1 MDPDSSQF
9 ESLLDDANRA
19 ILHSLASPWEIQRYL
34 DSLPYVGEELNRSP
48 LRVIQDTQCH
58 CLDGGLLAALC
69 LRRLG
74 YPALLL
80 DLVPEPGTDDDHV
93 LAIFQRGGK
102 YGAVAKS
109 NYAGLRF
116 REPVYRSLRELVM
129 SYFEVFFNVE
139 GRKTLRGYTRPL
151 NLAAYD
157 RYHWQTTQPGVDRVV
172 ARLYSLRIVP
182 VLSAEEAA
190 ALNPVDERSYQ
201 AGMLGANPDGLF
213 KPGEPH

>member
-1 MDPDSSQF
+1 MHPNHPQF
-9 ESLLDDANRA
+9 ESLLDDASRA
-19 ILHSLASPWEIQRYL
+19 HLETLTTPWEIQRYL
-34 DSLPYVGEELNRSP
+34 DSLPYVGEELNRP
-48 LRVIQDTQCH
+48 PRRVIQDRQCH
-58 CLDGGLLAALC
+58 CLDGGLLAAFC

-74 YPALLL
+74 HPARIL
-80 DLVPEPGTDDDHV
+80 DLVPEPGSDDDHV
-93 LAIFQRGGK
+93 LAIFRHGGK

-116 REPVYRSLRELVM
+116 REPVYRSLRGLVM

-151 NLAAYD
+151 DLAAYD
-157 RYHWQTTQPGVDRVV
+157 RYQWQTTQSGVERVV
-172 ARLYSLRIVP
+172 ARLYSLHSIP
-182 VLSAEEAA
+182 VITPEEAA

-213 KPGEPH
+213 KPGQAH